1 MSRAGKI
8 RYDLSVFGEMDSYLF
23 REGNHFRLYEKLG
36 AQVVDDGKER
46 GTCFSLWAPNAKEV
60 SVIGSFN
67 DWDRKRH
74 YLSPRKDSSGV
85 WEGFIPG
92 VGKGALYKFSLRTSS
107 GAVVEKGDPFAAFWE
122 IAPKT
127 ASIVWPAEYEW
138 KDGDWMKNRR
148 ERNSLDAPM
157 SIYEVHVGSWRRK
170 PAEGFRSLSYREL
183 GHELGEYALDVGF
196 THVELLPVME
206 HPFYASWGYQTLG
219 YFAPTS
225 RYGTPEDFMYMVDVL
240 HQMGIGVFLDW
251 VPSHFPEDAWGLARF
266 DGTCIYEH
274 EDPRQG
280 FQPDW
285 GSRVFNFGRNEVR
298 EFLISSAFC
307 WLDRFHADGLRVDA
321 VASMLYL
328 DYSRKQGEWVPNR
341 HGGNENLEAVSFL
354 KRMNEAIY
362 QEFPD
367 VQTMAEES
375 TAWPMVTRPT
385 YLGGLGFGMKWNM
398 GWMHDTLQYMQKDP
412 VYRKYEHN
420 RITFSIMYAFTEN
433 FLLPFSHDEVVHG
446 KGSMLGKMPGD
457 EWQQYANLRLL
468 FGYMFALP
476 GKKLLFMGSE
486 FAQGREWNHDDSLFW
501 ELLQYPRHE
510 GMLRWVRDLNRVYR
524 SEKALYG
531 LDFSHE
537 GFRWC
542 DFSDWEQS
550 VVSFIRRDE
559 TGEMV
564 LAAFNFTPVP
574 RHGYTIYV
582 PAGGRWSEL
591 LNSDAEVY
599 GGGGIGNFGGVVTGE
614 AHGSDWHP
622 LTLSLPPLGVV
633 ILKPEGLPD
642 RG

>member
-1 MSRAGKI
+1 MSKAGKI
-8 RYDLSVFGEMDSYLF
+8 RYDFSAFGEMDSYLF

-46 GTCFSLWAPNAKEV
+46 GTYFGLWAPNAREV
-60 SVIGSFN
+60 SVVGSFN
-67 DWDRKRH
+67 GWDRTRH
-74 YLSPRKDSSGV
+74 YLSPRKDSSGI
-85 WEGFIPG
+85 WEGFVPG
-92 VGKGALYKFSLRTSS
+92 VGKGALYKFSLRTRS
-107 GAVVEKGDPFAAFWE
+107 GSVVEKGDPFASFWE

-127 ASIVWPAEYEW
+127 ASIVWPVDYKW
-138 KDGDWMKNRR
+138 GDGDWMKNRR
-148 ERNSLDAPM
+148 ERNALDAPM

-183 GHELGEYALDVGF
+183 GHELGEYVLDAGF

-225 RYGTPEDFMYMVDVL
+225 RYGTPEDFMYMIDVL

-251 VPSHFPEDAWGLARF
+251 VPSHFPEDGYGLARF

-328 DYSRKQGEWVPNR
+328 DYSRKQGEWVPNKY
-341 HGGNENLEAVSFL
+341 GGNENLEAVSFL

-362 QEFPD
+362 KEFPD

-398 GWMHDTLQYMQKDP
+398 GWMHDTLQYMRKDP
-412 VYRKYEHN
+412 VHRKYEHN
-420 RITFSIMYAFTEN
+420 KITFSIMYAFTEN

-468 FGYMFALP
+468 LGYMYAHP

-486 FAQGREWNHDDSLFW
+486 FAQGREWDHDDSLFW
-501 ELLQYPRHE
+501 DLLNYPRHE

-524 SEKALYG
+524 EEPALHER
-531 LDFSHE
+531 DFSHE
-537 GFRWC
+537 GFSWC

-550 VVSFIRRDE
+550 VVSFFRRSESGE
-559 TGEMV
+559 TV
-564 LAAFNFTPVP
+564 LTALNFTPVP
-574 RHGYTIYV
+574 RIGYTLHV
-582 PAGGRWSEL
+582 PVGGNWKEL
-591 LNSDAEVY
+591 LNSDAEAY
-599 GGGGIGNFGGVVTGE
+599 GGGGIGNLGGVTARE
-614 AHGSDWHP
+614 ASGSDWHP
-622 LTLSLPPLGVV
+622 LTINLPPLGAVM
-633 ILKPEGLPD
+633 LKPE
-642 RG
+642 

>member
-1 MSRAGKI
+1 
-8 RYDLSVFGEMDSYLF
+8 MDSYLF

-46 GTCFSLWAPNAKEV
+46 GTYFGLWAPNAREV
-60 SVIGSFN
+60 SVVGSFN
-67 DWDRKRH
+67 GWDRTRH
-74 YLSPRKDSSGV
+74 YLSPRKDSSGI
-85 WEGFIPG
+85 WEGFVPG
-92 VGKGALYKFSLRTSS
+92 VGKGALYKFSLRTRS
-107 GAVVEKGDPFAAFWE
+107 GSVVEKGDPFASFWE

-127 ASIVWPAEYEW
+127 ASIVWPVDYKW
-138 KDGDWMKNRR
+138 GDGDWMKNRR
-148 ERNSLDAPM
+148 ERNALDAPM

-183 GHELGEYALDVGF
+183 GHELGEYVLDAGF

-225 RYGTPEDFMYMVDVL
+225 RYGTPEDFMYMIDVL

-251 VPSHFPEDAWGLARF
+251 VPSHFPEDGYGLARF

-328 DYSRKQGEWVPNR
+328 DYSRKQGEWVPNKY
-341 HGGNENLEAVSFL
+341 GGNENLEAVSFL

-362 QEFPD
+362 KEFPD

-398 GWMHDTLQYMQKDP
+398 GWMHDTLQYMRKDP
-412 VYRKYEHN
+412 VHRKYEHN
-420 RITFSIMYAFTEN
+420 KITFSIMYAFTEN

-468 FGYMFALP
+468 LGYMYAHP

-486 FAQGREWNHDDSLFW
+486 FAQGREWDHDDSLFW
-501 ELLQYPRHE
+501 DLLNYPRHE

-524 SEKALYG
+524 EEPALHER
-531 LDFSHE
+531 DFSHE
-537 GFRWC
+537 GFSWC

-550 VVSFIRRDE
+550 VVSFFRRSESGE
-559 TGEMV
+559 TV
-564 LAAFNFTPVP
+564 LTALNFTPVP
-574 RHGYTIYV
+574 RIGYTLHV
-582 PAGGRWSEL
+582 PVGGNWKEL
-591 LNSDAEVY
+591 LNSDAEAY
-599 GGGGIGNFGGVVTGE
+599 GGGGIGNLGGVTARE
-614 AHGSDWHP
+614 ASGSDWHP
-622 LTLSLPPLGVV
+622 LTINLPPLGAVM
-633 ILKPEGLPD
+633 LKPE
-642 RG
+642 

>member
-1 MSRAGKI
+1 MSKAGKI
-8 RYDLSVFGEMDSYLF
+8 RYDFSVFGEMDSYLF

-46 GTCFSLWAPNAKEV
+46 GTYFGLWAPNAREV
-60 SVIGSFN
+60 SVVGSFN
-67 DWDRKRH
+67 GWDRTRH
-74 YLSPRKDSSGV
+74 YLSPRKDSSGI
-85 WEGFIPG
+85 WEGFVPG
-92 VGKGALYKFSLRTSS
+92 VGKGALYKFSLRTRS
-107 GAVVEKGDPFAAFWE
+107 GSVVEKGDPFASFWE

-127 ASIVWPAEYEW
+127 ASIVWPVDYKW
-138 KDGDWMKNRR
+138 GDGDWMKNRR
-148 ERNSLDAPM
+148 ERNALDAPM

-183 GHELGEYALDVGF
+183 GHELGEYVLDAGF

-225 RYGTPEDFMYMVDVL
+225 RYGTPEDFMYMIDVL

-251 VPSHFPEDAWGLARF
+251 VPSHFPEDGYGLARF

-298 EFLISSAFC
+298 EVLISSAFC

-328 DYSRKQGEWVPNR
+328 DYSRKQGEWVPNKY
-341 HGGNENLEAVSFL
+341 GGNENLEAVSFL

-362 QEFPD
+362 KEFPD

-398 GWMHDTLQYMQKDP
+398 GWMHDTLQYMRKDP
-412 VYRKYEHN
+412 VHRKYEHN
-420 RITFSIMYAFTEN
+420 KITFSIMYAFTEN

-468 FGYMFALP
+468 LGYMYAHP

-486 FAQGREWNHDDSLFW
+486 FAQGREWDHDDSLFW
-501 ELLQYPRHE
+501 DLLNYPRHE

-524 SEKALYG
+524 EEPALHER
-531 LDFSHE
+531 DFSHE
-537 GFRWC
+537 GFSWC

-550 VVSFIRRDE
+550 VVSFFRRSESGE
-559 TGEMV
+559 TV
-564 LAAFNFTPVP
+564 LTALNFTPVP
-574 RHGYTIYV
+574 RIGYTLHV
-582 PAGGRWSEL
+582 PVGGNWKEL
-591 LNSDAEVY
+591 LNSDAEAY
-599 GGGGIGNFGGVVTGE
+599 GGGGIGNLGGVTARE
-614 AHGSDWHP
+614 ASGSDWHP
-622 LTLSLPPLGVV
+622 LTINLPPLGAVM
-633 ILKPEGLPD
+633 LKPE
-642 RG
+642 

>member
-1 MSRAGKI
+1 MSKAGKI
-8 RYDLSVFGEMDSYLF
+8 RYDFSVFGEMDSYLF

-46 GTCFSLWAPNAKEV
+46 GTYFGLWAPNAREV
-60 SVIGSFN
+60 SVVGSFN
-67 DWDRKRH
+67 GWDRTRH
-74 YLSPRKDSSGV
+74 YLSPRKDSSGI
-85 WEGFIPG
+85 WEGFVPG
-92 VGKGALYKFSLRTSS
+92 VGKGALYKFSLRTRS
-107 GAVVEKGDPFAAFWE
+107 GSVVEKGDPFASFWE

-127 ASIVWPAEYEW
+127 ASIVWPVDYKW
-138 KDGDWMKNRR
+138 GDGDWMKNRR
-148 ERNSLDAPM
+148 ERNALDAPM

-183 GHELGEYALDVGF
+183 GHELGEYVLDAGF

-225 RYGTPEDFMYMVDVL
+225 RYGTPEDFMYMIDVL

-251 VPSHFPEDAWGLARF
+251 VPSHFPEDGYGLARF

-328 DYSRKQGEWVPNR
+328 DYSRKQGEWVPNKY
-341 HGGNENLEAVSFL
+341 GGNENLEAVSFL

-362 QEFPD
+362 KEFPD

-398 GWMHDTLQYMQKDP
+398 GWMHDTLQYMRKDP
-412 VYRKYEHN
+412 VHRKYEHN
-420 RITFSIMYAFTEN
+420 KITFSIMYAFTEN

-468 FGYMFALP
+468 LGYMYAHP

-486 FAQGREWNHDDSLFW
+486 FAQGREWDHDDSLFW
-501 ELLQYPRHE
+501 DLLNYPRHE

-524 SEKALYG
+524 EEPALHER
-531 LDFSHE
+531 DFSHE
-537 GFRWC
+537 GFSWC

-550 VVSFIRRDE
+550 VVSFFRRSESGE
-559 TGEMV
+559 TV
-564 LAAFNFTPVP
+564 LTALNFTPVP
-574 RHGYTIYV
+574 RIGYTLHV
-582 PAGGRWSEL
+582 PVGGNWKEL
-591 LNSDAEVY
+591 LNSDAEAY
-599 GGGGIGNFGGVVTGE
+599 GGGGIGNLGGVTARE
-614 AHGSDWHP
+614 ASGSDWHP
-622 LTLSLPPLGVV
+622 LTINLPPLGAVM
-633 ILKPEGLPD
+633 LKPE
-642 RG
+642 